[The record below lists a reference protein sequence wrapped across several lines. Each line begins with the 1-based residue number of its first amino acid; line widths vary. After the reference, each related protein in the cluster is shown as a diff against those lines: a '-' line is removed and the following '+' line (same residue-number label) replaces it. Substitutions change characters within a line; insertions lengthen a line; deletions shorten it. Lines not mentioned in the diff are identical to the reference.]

1 MIVEPPERV
10 VPIRTPRA
18 GELSSKWRL
27 VTALTWIAVVVALGS
42 VWSVSDQLGL
52 STWWLGPRGE
62 PRPRVVQLLPFVPA
76 VAMLLGAINHVRRLA
91 LWGVLAA
98 VAVIAIGIVDLGYV
112 ARLGW
117 IEIAIGGAAGAVSL
131 ASRSGTFRPIAG
143 EP

>member
-1 MIVEPPERV
+1 
-10 VPIRTPRA
+10 
-18 GELSSKWRL
+18 
-27 VTALTWIAVVVALGS
+27 
-42 VWSVSDQLGL
+42 
-52 STWWLGPRGE
+52 
-62 PRPRVVQLLPFVPA
+62 VQLLPFVPA